1 MKKVIAYSLVG
12 AIMLSSCSTADSGAS
27 NGAFFGSILGS
38 AIGGISGGHRGSD
51 IGTIVGMAGG
61 AIAGAAIG
69 SANEKKE
76 QKKYEEYLRQR
87 NERYSREYQ
96 KREISRMNDESGFD
110 PNNGGDDRIEMEP
123 ESPATASVR
132 NSSDEPYTTVE
143 AKTVTLDQLKAM
155 TNYSV
160 NINERIQLRN
170 VSFVDADGNGEIH
183 PEEECKVS
191 FEIMN
196 NSDVEIFDVVP
207 TVIEVYPYFSRNTCR
222 EYQTASGCA
231 LFSHSDGGQEAK
243 GWQCRDTCGS
253 GARSER
259 HHVTGKGIQ
268 YNNKEKS
275 LNPWIP

>member
-1 MKKVIAYSLVG
+1 MNKVIAYSLVG

-155 TNYSV
+155 TNYNV

-170 VSFVDADGNGEIH
+170 VSFVDADGNGEIQ

-207 TVIEVYPYFSRNTCR
+207 TVIEV
-222 EYQTASGCA
+222 SGNKHIHISPGIRVESIKPHQGVRYSA
-231 LFSHSDGGQEAK
+231 TVKADKRLKDGNAVIRVAVAQGQNDITSQVKEFNITT
-243 GWQCRDTCGS
+243 R
-253 GARSER
+253 RS
-259 HHVTGKGIQ
+259 
-268 YNNKEKS
+268 
-275 LNPWIP
+275 L

>member
-96 KREISRMNDESGFD
+96 KREISGMNDESGFD

-155 TNYSV
+155 TNYNV

-170 VSFVDADGNGEIH
+170 VSFVDADGNGEIQ

-207 TVIEVYPYFSRNTCR
+207 TVIEV
-222 EYQTASGCA
+222 SGNKHIHISPGIRVESIKPHQGVRYSA
-231 LFSHSDGGQEAK
+231 TVKADKRLKDGNAVIRVAVAQGQNDITSQVKEFNITT
-243 GWQCRDTCGS
+243 R
-253 GARSER
+253 RS
-259 HHVTGKGIQ
+259 
-268 YNNKEKS
+268 
-275 LNPWIP
+275 L

>member
-155 TNYSV
+155 TNYNV

-170 VSFVDADGNGEIH
+170 VSFVDADGNGEIQ

-207 TVIEVYPYFSRNTCR
+207 TVIEL
-222 EYQTASGCA
+222 SGNKHIHISPGIRVESIKPHQGVRYSA
-231 LFSHSDGGQEAK
+231 TVKADKRLKDGNAVIRVAVAQGQNDITSQVKEFNITT
-243 GWQCRDTCGS
+243 R
-253 GARSER
+253 RS
-259 HHVTGKGIQ
+259 
-268 YNNKEKS
+268 
-275 LNPWIP
+275 L

>member
-38 AIGGISGGHRGSD
+38 AVGGISGGHRGSD

-155 TNYSV
+155 TNYNV

-170 VSFVDADGNGEIH
+170 VSFVDADGNGEIQ

-207 TVIEVYPYFSRNTCR
+207 TVIEV
-222 EYQTASGCA
+222 SGNKHIHISPGIRVESIKPHQGVRYSA
-231 LFSHSDGGQEAK
+231 TVMADKRLKDGNAVIRVAVAQGQNDITS
-243 GWQCRDTCGS
+243 Q
-253 GARSER
+253 
-259 HHVTGKGIQ
+259 V
-268 YNNKEKS
+268 KEFNIITKRQ
-275 LNPWIP
+275 

>member
-12 AIMLSSCSTADSGAS
+12 AIMLSSSTADSGAS

-155 TNYSV
+155 TNYNV

-170 VSFVDADGNGEIH
+170 VSFVDADGNGEIQ

-207 TVIEVYPYFSRNTCR
+207 TVIEV
-222 EYQTASGCA
+222 SGNKHIHISPGIRVESIKPHQGVRYSA
-231 LFSHSDGGQEAK
+231 TVMADKRLKDGNAVIRVAVAQGQNDITSQVKEFNITT
-243 GWQCRDTCGS
+243 R
-253 GARSER
+253 RS
-259 HHVTGKGIQ
+259 
-268 YNNKEKS
+268 
-275 LNPWIP
+275 L

>member
-1 MKKVIAYSLVG
+1 MKEVIAYSLVG

-155 TNYSV
+155 TNYNV

-170 VSFVDADGNGEIH
+170 VSFVDADGNGEIQ

-207 TVIEVYPYFSRNTCR
+207 TVIEV
-222 EYQTASGCA
+222 SGNKHIHISPGIRVESIKPHQGVRYSA
-231 LFSHSDGGQEAK
+231 TVKADKRLKDGNAVIRVAVAQGQNDITSQVKEFNITT
-243 GWQCRDTCGS
+243 R
-253 GARSER
+253 RS
-259 HHVTGKGIQ
+259 
-268 YNNKEKS
+268 
-275 LNPWIP
+275 L